1 VIVAGLPKYHMI
13 KHKFDLATIG
23 GLAVIKPAL
32 EKVTQHFANARIST
46 LDGVRLDFE
55 DGWVHLRPS
64 NTEPIVR
71 LIAEAKT
78 ELRAWQLINQI
89 AAAAGLK

>member
-1 VIVAGLPKYHMI
+1 
-13 KHKFDLATIG
+13 
-23 GLAVIKPAL
+23 
-32 EKVTQHFANARIST
+32 
-46 LDGVRLDFE
+46 
-55 DGWVHLRPS
+55 
-64 NTEPIVR
+64 VR